1 MYVEKGIINWKLIIP
16 VLYPALYQI
25 RKLFIHDDDEK
36 PIFEFFTNYLGYLC
50 GGIVYVYLSC
60 RMKKNRRSNY
70 DENKNDKKKDLNEK
84 DNDEGLYSQNLNNK
98 ENIKIESVK
107 PVGLGNPSIQ
117 DENKNDL
124 KMFILKKYGFIL
136 SLVLIYLIPLFLDS
150 YCSTRDDLDFKT
162 SSSMSLFFCIISYV
176 GFSWKLLGD
185 KIYRHQVFSLI
196 IIGVCIILNNMLII
210 ADGDNPNI
218 WWNIL
223 FLFFIDFF
231 YGLYN
236 VCEKKY
242 FNKYIDTPDHL
253 MFAIGLMSLIIVLLY
268 ETITVL
274 AFGKD
279 WDFNGIFYQFE
290 KNFENN
296 NLYPLIF
303 LGDITSAFLWILG
316 IQLTVY
322 FFTPCH
328 FIISESVSQI
338 LSTIFNNSLKDH
350 SIYTKISVYFF
361 SFIILM
367 AAFIYNEVIIIKL
380 FHLED
385 DTKKYILK
393 RAEEKIDDIN
403 VEEPI
408 LRKSKENE

>member
-1 MYVEKGIINWKLIIP
+1 
-16 VLYPALYQI
+16 
-25 RKLFIHDDDEK
+25 
-36 PIFEFFTNYLGYLC
+36 
-50 GGIVYVYLSC
+50 
-60 RMKKNRRSNY
+60 
-70 DENKNDKKKDLNEK
+70 
-84 DNDEGLYSQNLNNK
+84 
-98 ENIKIESVK
+98 
-107 PVGLGNPSIQ
+107 
-117 DENKNDL
+117 
-124 KMFILKKYGFIL
+124 MF
-136 SLVLIYLIPLFLDS
+136 V
-150 YCSTRDDLDFKT
+150 
-162 SSSMSLFFCIISYV
+162 
-176 GFSWKLLGD
+176 
-185 KIYRHQVFSLI
+185 
-196 IIGVCIILNNMLII
+196 
-210 ADGDNPNI
+210 
-218 WWNIL
+218 
-223 FLFFIDFF
+223 
-231 YGLYN
+231 
-236 VCEKKY
+236 
-242 FNKYIDTPDHL
+242 
-253 MFAIGLMSLIIVLLY
+253 IGLMSLIIVLLY

-279 WDFNGIFYQFE
+279 RDFNGIFYQFE

-393 RAEEKIDDIN
+393 RAEEKIDDID

>member
-150 YCSTRDDLDFKT
+150 YCSTRDDLNFKT

-253 MFAIGLMSLIIVLLY
+253 MFVIGLMSLIIVLLY

>member
-1 MYVEKGIINWKLIIP
+1 
-16 VLYPALYQI
+16 
-25 RKLFIHDDDEK
+25 
-36 PIFEFFTNYLGYLC
+36 
-50 GGIVYVYLSC
+50 
-60 RMKKNRRSNY
+60 
-70 DENKNDKKKDLNEK
+70 
-84 DNDEGLYSQNLNNK
+84 
-98 ENIKIESVK
+98 
-107 PVGLGNPSIQ
+107 
-117 DENKNDL
+117 
-124 KMFILKKYGFIL
+124 
-136 SLVLIYLIPLFLDS
+136 
-150 YCSTRDDLDFKT
+150 
-162 SSSMSLFFCIISYV
+162 MSLFFCIISYV

-253 MFAIGLMSLIIVLLY
+253 MFVIGLMSLIIVLLY